1 MRDSELFGGSQE
13 GAWHKRVFPESSR
26 FSWILSFV
34 ATEISERF
42 FSRTNGAEINHSALF
57 EGALGN
63 VNKSVGLL
71 VLEALIETVTK
82 AICQGSEGN
91 EILRVFGG
99 DPLCSVLAEGS
110 GGNEELDMGMV
121 NQGA

>member
-1 MRDSELFGGSQE
+1 MAQASLSGIIPVIVDLEFCSGRD
-13 GAWHKRVFPESSR
+13 KRT
-26 FSWILSFV
+26 LSPP
-34 ATEISERF
+34 
-42 FSRTNGAEINHSALF
+42 RTNGADINHPALF

-71 VLEALIETVTK
+71 VLEALTETVTK
-82 AICQGSEGN
+82 AIGQGSEGN